1 MSTVIDDV
9 RANEQVYER
18 LRPELEKTHPG
29 QWVVILNGELVA
41 VGATREE
48 AARRPGAS
56 GGSASCRLVR
66 RIGDQV
72 PKEVRKL

>member
-18 LRPELEKTHPG
+18 LRPELEKTQLG
-29 QWVVILNGELVA
+29 QWVVILNGQMVA

-48 AARRPGAS
+48 ALRRPEAS
-56 GGSASCRLVR
+56 GGSATCRLVR
-66 RIGDQV
+66 RIGDPV

>member
-18 LRPELEKTHPG
+18 LRPELEKTNPG
-29 QWVVILNGELVA
+29 QWVVILNGALVA
-41 VGATREE
+41 IGATREE
-48 AARRPGAS
+48 AVRRPEAS
-56 GGSASCRLVR
+56 AGSASCRLVR
-66 RIGDQV
+66 RIGEVV